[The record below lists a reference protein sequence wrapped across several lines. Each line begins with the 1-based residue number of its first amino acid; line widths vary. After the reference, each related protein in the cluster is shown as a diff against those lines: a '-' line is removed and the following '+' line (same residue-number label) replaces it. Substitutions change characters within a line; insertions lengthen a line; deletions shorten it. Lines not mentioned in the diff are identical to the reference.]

1 MLQPKMGLLPLYLE
15 LYDKVMPEI
24 RTKMEE
30 FRDRISLEFTRRGLA
45 VTVAPVCRVES
56 EFMAA
61 MGLFENA
68 SVDAIVTLH
77 LAYSPSLEAVSVL
90 ANTRLPLIVLDTTP
104 SFSFAPGDEPTE
116 LMYNHGIHGVQDL
129 CNRLIRAGKT
139 FHIEAGHWQ
148 KSDVLDRVVG
158 WVKAAAAST
167 NLSRARVGL
176 IGSQFK
182 GMGDFAVPFEVL
194 KSTLGVEVVV
204 ADFAELVNFM
214 PGADAPE
221 TLDEVRSDQISFNFN
236 AQDDF
241 LEEHKATSRVGLAVR
256 RWIEK
261 HELTAFTMNFSD
273 INATTGLPTVPF
285 LEASKAMA
293 RGIGYAGEGDVLTA
307 AFVGVLA
314 SLFPETSFTEMFC
327 PDWEHNAIFLS
338 HMGEIN
344 PRCVSGKPVLAKK
357 SLPWINTGDPVMIV
371 GRFKAGLATLVNLA
385 PMPDDDY
392 SLILVPVKVIGPEDG
407 DGMTDTVRG
416 WITSEVPLA
425 DLLAE
430 YSNLGGTHHSAL
442 VYGDALDTLIRLG
455 MIRGWETAVI
465 G

>member
-1 MLQPKMGLLPLYLE
+1 MIQPRIGLLPLYLE
-15 LYDKVMPEI
+15 LYDKAVPEI
-24 RTKMEE
+24 RPKMEE
-30 FRDRISLEFTRRGLA
+30 FRDGVASELAKHGLS
-45 VTVAPVCRVES
+45 VVVAPVCRVEN
-56 EFMAA
+56 EFDAA
-61 MGLFENA
+61 VKSFEGA

-90 ANTRLPLIVLDTTP
+90 ANTKLPLIVLDTTP
-104 SFSFAPGDEPTE
+104 SFSFSPGDEPTE

-139 FHIEAGHWQ
+139 FYIEAGHWQ
-148 KSDVLDRVVG
+148 NSDVLDRVAG

-204 ADFAELVNFM
+204 ADFAELVSFM

-221 TLDEVRSDQISFNFN
+221 TLDEVRSDQISFN
-236 AQDDF
+236 AQDNF

-273 INATTGLPTVPF
+273 INSSTGLPTVPF

-327 PDWEHNAIFLS
+327 PDWNHNAIFLS

-344 PRCVSGKPVLAKK
+344 PNCVYGKPVLIKK
-357 SLPWINTGDPVMIV
+357 SLPWIDAGDPVMIV

-385 PMPDDDY
+385 PMPDNDY

-407 DGMTDTVRG
+407 DGMTDTIRG
-416 WITSEVPLA
+416 WITSDVPIA

-442 VYGDALDTLIRLG
+442 VYGDALDTLIRVG